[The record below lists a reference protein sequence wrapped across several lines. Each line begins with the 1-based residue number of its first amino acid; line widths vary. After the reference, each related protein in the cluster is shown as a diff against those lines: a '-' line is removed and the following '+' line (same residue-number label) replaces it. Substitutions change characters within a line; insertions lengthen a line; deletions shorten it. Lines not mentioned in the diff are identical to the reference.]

1 MFVTIRWKSSSFL
14 PHNVSA
20 SGSRFSDEVTEMV
33 ATAPTIVNCCFGQV
47 PFLLVLAA
55 DAGMSWMDVMT
66 VAPAVVVVL
75 VVSLCSNSAIPRC
88 LAVGPVVEFRSWCFL
103 LG

>member
-1 MFVTIRWKSSSFL
+1 
-14 PHNVSA
+14 
-20 SGSRFSDEVTEMV
+20 MV